1 MWLGEAMDRMK
12 LKLESMCEAS
22 RGRKV
27 DIITHSMGGLLVK
40 CFLALHPQVFQKYAN
55 SWIAITAPFEGAPGF
70 IMDCLL
76 TGVDFVKGWQRELFV
91 AKWSMHQLL
100 IECPSVYELLASPD
114 FDWSE
119 PPELRLWRKIAD
131 QDGEEK
137 VKLEAFGPS
146 DNLDVMMAALEE
158 NKLNFNGTKI
168 PLPLNKVIV
177 KWAQETQRIMH
188 KAKLPEG
195 VKFYNL
201 YGTSHDTPH
210 HVSYG
215 TDKSP
220 LQELTEILNSEAE
233 FAYVDGDGTVPV
245 ESAMADGLNAKAR
258 VGIPADHR
266 GILLDEHFFHII
278 KHWLEVGGAD
288 SEYDPETDY
297 VIVSRRPSEFDI
309 HKEESAPVDD
319 IERTEDG
326 SKLPS
331 KEVYTASIEI
341 GSGSVSDIQAEADA
355 RVHREGAQ
363 TNESEFQLSTI
374 GVFPGLDKKE
384 MKATPDQIVV
394 ALSEEAKAA
403 AL

>member
-1 MWLGEAMDRMK
+1 M
-12 LKLESMCEAS
+12 
-22 RGRKV
+22 
-27 DIITHSMGGLLVK
+27 
-40 CFLALHPQVFQKYAN
+40 
-55 SWIAITAPFEGAPGF
+55 
-70 IMDCLL
+70 
-76 TGVDFVKGWQRELFV
+76 
-91 AKWSMHQLL
+91 
-100 IECPSVYELLASPD
+100 
-114 FDWSE
+114 
-119 PPELRLWRKIAD
+119 
-131 QDGEEK
+131 
-137 VKLEAFGPS
+137 
-146 DNLDVMMAALEE
+146 
-158 NKLNFNGTKI
+158 
-168 PLPLNKVIV
+168 
-177 KWAQETQRIMH
+177 
-188 KAKLPEG
+188 
-195 VKFYNL
+195 
-201 YGTSHDTPH
+201 
-210 HVSYG
+210 
-215 TDKSP
+215 
-220 LQELTEILNSEAE
+220 NSEAE

-374 GVFPGLDKKE
+374 GVFPGLDKKRNE
-384 MKATPDQIVV
+384 GY
-394 ALSEEAKAA
+394 S
-403 AL
+403 